1 MRISDWSSDVCS
13 SDLRSQLVPGSGT
26 ATINSYSVGV
36 GVTSF
41 ELDFWGRVKNLSE
54 AARSQYLA
62 TEAAERAFRLALVRD
77 VASTYFAARG
87 AEEQIELAEATVT
100 SRKEGLR
107 DRKSTR
113 LNSSH

>member
-26 ATINSYSVGV
+26 ATINRYSVGV

-41 ELDFWGRVKNLSE
+41 QLDFWGRVKNLSE
-54 AARSQYLA
+54 AARSQYFA
-62 TEAAERAFRLALVRD
+62 TEASERAFRPALVCY

-87 AEEQIELAEATVT
+87 AVEQVELAEASLT
-100 SRKEGLR
+100 SR
-107 DRKSTR
+107 
-113 LNSSH
+113 